1 MNDLLD
7 TVSSYIPLSEGL
19 KEALQERMHMHTFKK
34 GSLIHSADQ
43 ICRESYFIR
52 SGILRLYFL
61 KDGKEVSEFFCS
73 EKEWINSPQSFM
85 MQEIDEYYID
95 AIEDTE
101 AYSLHVQD
109 LLYLFDHYP
118 EMERYARLDMGSTF
132 RHMLTRLASL
142 RFSTAREKY
151 EHFSANYTHIQHRI
165 PLGMIASYLGIAR
178 ETLSRLRRE

>member
-1 MNDLLD
+1 MHMNDLLD

-19 KEALQERMHMHTFKK
+19 KEALQERTHIHRFKK

-101 AYSLHVQD
+101 AYSLHVKD

-118 EMERYARLDMGSTF
+118 EMERYARLVRRFDQ
-132 RHMLTRLASL
+132 RH
-142 RFSTAREKY
+142 
-151 EHFSANYTHIQHRI
+151 
-165 PLGMIASYLGIAR
+165 PG
-178 ETLSRLRRE
+178 